1 MNGLCVQNKDSIT
14 FNKNSFNEMKQ
25 TKKWA
30 YAKPESKI
38 VSMPMEH
45 LLQAVSGQH
54 KHIGQGGTYGDAK
67 RNNMEWG
74 EWEDEDQTAPTVTN
88 EGNE

>member
-1 MNGLCVQNKDSIT
+1 M

-25 TKKWA
+25 TKKRA

-67 RNNMEWG
+67 
-74 EWEDEDQTAPTVTN
+74 PTTWSGAN
-88 EGNE
+88 GTTKTKLRPQ

>member
-1 MNGLCVQNKDSIT
+1 MN
-14 FNKNSFNEMKQ
+14 
-25 TKKWA
+25 KKRKRA
-30 YAKPESKI
+30 YLKPESKVI
-38 VSMPMEH
+38 QVSVEH

-74 EWEDEDQTAPTVTN
+74 EWDDEDQTAPTVTN
-88 EGNE
+88 GGNE

>member
-1 MNGLCVQNKDSIT
+1 
-14 FNKNSFNEMKQ
+14 MKQ
-25 TKKWA
+25 MRA
-30 YAKPESKI
+30 YKKPEIKVLNLEI
-38 VSMPMEH
+38 EY

-74 EWEDEDQTAPTVTN
+74 EWDDEDETTPSVTN
-88 EGNE
+88 EDNE

>member
-1 MNGLCVQNKDSIT
+1 M

-25 TKKWA
+25 TKKRA

-38 VSMPMEH
+38 VSMQMEH

-67 RNNMEWG
+67 HNNTDWDA
-74 EWEDEDQTAPTVTN
+74 WDDEDENSD
-88 EGNE
+88 E

>member
-1 MNGLCVQNKDSIT
+1 MQNKDSIT

-25 TKKWA
+25 TKKRA

-38 VSMPMEH
+38 VSMQMEH

-67 RNNMEWG
+67 RNNTGWDA
-74 EWEDEDQTAPTVTN
+74 WEDEDESEN
-88 EGNE
+88 SGE

>member
-1 MNGLCVQNKDSIT
+1 M

-25 TKKWA
+25 TKKRA
-30 YAKPESKI
+30 YMKPESKI
-38 VSMPMEH
+38 VSVPMEH

-74 EWEDEDQTAPTVTN
+74 EWDDEDETTPTVTN
-88 EGNE
+88 EDNE

>member
-25 TKKWA
+25 TKKRA

-38 VSMPMEH
+38 VSVQMEH

-67 RNNMEWG
+67 HSNIEWD
-74 EWEDEDQTAPTVTN
+74 EWVDEDNSASAGNN
-88 EGNE
+88 EDNE

>member
-1 MNGLCVQNKDSIT
+1 M

-25 TKKWA
+25 TKKRA

-45 LLQAVSGQH
+45 LLQA
-54 KHIGQGGTYGDAK
+54 
-67 RNNMEWG
+67 
-74 EWEDEDQTAPTVTN
+74 
-88 EGNE
+88 